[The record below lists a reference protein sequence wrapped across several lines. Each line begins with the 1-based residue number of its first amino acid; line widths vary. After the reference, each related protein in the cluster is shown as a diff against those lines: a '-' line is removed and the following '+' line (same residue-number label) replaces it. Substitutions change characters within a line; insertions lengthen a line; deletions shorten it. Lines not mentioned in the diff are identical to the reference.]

1 MVAPRPLGPKAVRDV
16 TFLRATEPMSQ
27 VWDRAFPLANGLTAD
42 VARGIA

>member
-1 MVAPRPLGPKAVRDV
+1 MVAPRPLGPKAVRDI

-27 VWDRAFPLANGLTAD
+27 VWERAFPLANGLTAD